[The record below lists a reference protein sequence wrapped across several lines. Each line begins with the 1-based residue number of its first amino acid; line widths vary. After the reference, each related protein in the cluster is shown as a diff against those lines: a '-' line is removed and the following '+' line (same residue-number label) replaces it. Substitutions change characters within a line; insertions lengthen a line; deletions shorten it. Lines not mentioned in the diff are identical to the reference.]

1 MTKEEQRPS
10 SQVAGIAIGLVVFFV
25 GVGLLIF
32 VFSLASRMFGDTTMI
47 TQAATRVPATSKTAV
62 PDLTSVATAAG
73 VRIVALFVML
83 LSGSLVAS
91 KGIHLYVASR

>member
-1 MTKEEQRPS
+1 MTKEEQRPH
-10 SQVAGIAIGLVVFFV
+10 SQVAGISIGLVVFFV

-32 VFSLASRMFGDTTMI
+32 VFSLASKMFGDTTLI
-47 TQAATRVPATSKTAV
+47 TGAATHVAAASKNAV

-73 VRIVALFVML
+73 ARIIALFIML

-91 KGIHLYVASR
+91 KGIQLYMASR